1 MFFLHKI
8 ISKVVMMKKSSL
20 KKSSLKKS
28 SLKKSSLKKISL
40 KKIPALATSLFAVTI
55 FLTAGILSA
64 CSEIRIDTSSGNALI
79 TVDKTE
85 LSKEEAIYR
94 LLEQKIAYEG
104 DGDSGIWS
112 RKIGSE
118 TMNDYVKE
126 AVLDELTLYTASVVM
141 ADELGVYMTDED
153 KVSASKAA
161 EETYTKV
168 SAASTNEKYP
178 VTLDAA
184 KELYIKK
191 ATYEKVYDYVT
202 RDIGNEITEN
212 STKVICI
219 DYVIIPAKD
228 AQKAKDIYSE
238 LMNKVPFDEACRA
251 AGYTP
256 QMNQIVYPKTMN
268 AVFES
273 VAFALKDGEYSEV
286 VESKDEYYI
295 IHCIDDKLLE
305 ESSANYVRELTEAK
319 QETFQNYYLAF
330 SKNHKL
336 NVNKKFWNKVQLSDF

>member
-1 MFFLHKI
+1 M
-8 ISKVVMMKKSSL
+8 ISTRKM
-20 KKSSLKKS
+20 
-28 SLKKSSLKKISL
+28 
-40 KKIPALATSLFAVTI
+40 I
-55 FLTAGILSA
+55 FLYKLFSALLTLFLVAAFLSG
-64 CSEIRIDTSSGNALI
+64 CSEIRIDTSTGNALI

-104 DGDSGIWS
+104 DGTNEIWS

-126 AVLDELTLYTASVVM
+126 AVMDELTLYTASVVM

-153 KVSASKAA
+153 KESASKNA

-178 VTLDAA
+178 ISLDAA

-191 ATYEKVYDYVT
+191 ATYEKVYEYVT
-202 RDIGNEITEN
+202 RDVGNEITED

-219 DYVIIPAKD
+219 DYVVIPANNGQ
-228 AQKAKDIYSE
+228 QKAKDIYSE
-238 LMNKVPFDEACRA
+238 LMNKVPFEEACKA

-256 QMNQIVYPKTMN
+256 QMNVVVYPKTMN
-268 AVFES
+268 PVFES
-273 VAFALKDGEYSEV
+273 VAFALTDGELSEV

-305 ESSANYVRELTEAK
+305 ESSANYAKELTEAR
-319 QETFQNYYLAF
+319 
-330 SKNHKL
+330 
-336 NVNKKFWNKVQLSDF
+336 

>member
-1 MFFLHKI
+1 M
-8 ISKVVMMKKSSL
+8 ISTRKL
-20 KKSSLKKS
+20 
-28 SLKKSSLKKISL
+28 
-40 KKIPALATSLFAVTI
+40 I
-55 FLTAGILSA
+55 FLYKLVPVLLVILLVMAFLSG
-64 CSEIRIDTSSGNALI
+64 CSEIRIDTSTGNAMI

-104 DGDSGIWS
+104 DGTSEIWS

-168 SAASTNEKYP
+168 SAAATNDKYP
-178 VTLDAA
+178 ISLDAA

-191 ATYEKVYDYVT
+191 ATYEKVYEYVT
-202 RDIGNEITEN
+202 RDVGNEITEN
-212 STKVICI
+212 STKVIFI
-219 DYVIIPAKD
+219 DYVIVPAKD
-228 AQKAKDIYSE
+228 GIQNAKDIYSE
-238 LMNKVPFDEACRA
+238 LMNKVPFDEACKA

-256 QMNQIVYPKTMN
+256 QMNVVVYPKTMN

-273 VAFALKDGEYSEV
+273 VAFALTDGELSEV

-305 ESSANYVRELTEAK
+305 ESSANYAKELTEAK
-319 QETFQNYYLAF
+319 QETFQEYYLTFAP
-330 SKNHKL
+330 NHKL
-336 NVNKKFWNKVQLSDF
+336 SINNKFWNKVQLSDF

>member
-1 MFFLHKI
+1 MIFLHKI
-8 ISKVVMMKKSSL
+8 IPV
-20 KKSSLKKS
+20 
-28 SLKKSSLKKISL
+28 
-40 KKIPALATSLFAVTI
+40 LACILLGAV
-55 FLTAGILSA
+55 ILSG
-64 CSEIRIDTSSGNALI
+64 CSEIRIDTSSGNAMI

-104 DGDSGIWS
+104 DGESEIWS

-126 AVLDELTLYTASVVM
+126 AVMDELTLYTASVVM

-168 SAASTNEKYP
+168 SAAVTNDKYP
-178 VTLDAA
+178 ITLDAA

-202 RDIGNEITEN
+202 KDVGNEITEN

-228 AQKAKDIYSE
+228 GLQAAKDIYSE

-256 QMNQIVYPKTMN
+256 QLNQVVYPKTMN
-268 AVFES
+268 TIFES
-273 VAFALKDGEYSEV
+273 VAFALTDGEYSEV

-305 ESSANYVRELTEAK
+305 ESSANYAKELTEAK
-319 QETFQNYYLAF
+319 QETFQEYYLAF
-330 SKNHKL
+330 APNHKL
-336 NVNKKFWNKVQLSDF
+336 SVNTKFWNKIQLSDFK